1 MPIQIICPGCHKRFK
16 VSEQYAGKQGPCPNC
31 KAQISI
37 PLPSEEV
44 VVHAPENFDTG
55 GRDTEGKL
63 VLKPIERSETKLSM
77 VSIVGIVAAIVAVL
91 AIAWLLRSQYAGGEV
106 PAAVLAM
113 GAILLAPPL
122 VLAGYAFLRD
132 DELEPYRGGSLWIRA
147 AICSVVYAALWGIY
161 AIVSGYLFG
170 EHAFELWE
178 IAVVVPPILVIGA
191 VAALASLEL
200 DFGSGFFHYGLYVLA
215 TVLLRMMVGMTPI

>member
-122 VLAGYAFLRD
+122 VPWKASGTPRREISAHSASHSGA
-132 DELEPYRGGSLWIRA
+132 LE
-147 AICSVVYAALWGIY
+147 
-161 AIVSGYLFG
+161 
-170 EHAFELWE
+170 
-178 IAVVVPPILVIGA
+178 
-191 VAALASLEL
+191 
-200 DFGSGFFHYGLYVLA
+200 
-215 TVLLRMMVGMTPI
+215 